1 MTPHV
6 LLALLCSQ
14 QLFREWD
21 EDGDGHV
28 DKKEFRKAVSA
39 LGYDV
44 PNKDID
50 AVFATLD
57 VSGDG
62 AVDYNEMKK
71 ALTAM
76 IQEKSKKYAEKRMQE
91 QKEAKQKAKEAK
103 KLAALEKA
111 KSMPS
116 VPVPEIPPEEVAGE
130 LVVNAF
136 SRHTHTVVM
145 LHSFKSKAEM
155 YARLYRRFGPLAA
168 GFKFVFPRAPERTI
182 MRLGEESTVTA
193 WYDPTKRYTDA
204 GLQPVNSEQL
214 AHQTKRLHGILE
226 REAALLGGDFSKLI
240 IGGSHQGGTM
250 AIHAAMTCRAPVG
263 CLICLRAVP
272 LPSVF
277 TPIPATGGVARRER
291 TKVFVFAA
299 EKDAVNPLAQ
309 AKQSYESFSNAGYT
323 VEWHTETDL
332 THAADSPNEQRFVAY
347 WIARECLGPEQ
358 GKILKA
364 VIPVM
369 MQKKAAEKAAAMKK
383 KRAQSA
389 GPSPRYHDQSPR
401 GTAETGFVHALYRE
415 PEWRRAPLIGPE
427 WDNTPAMGFMAPFSS
442 VFANPNALHTR
453 IDRGGGML
461 GREIRV
467 HSPRNSRPN
476 SARGTQPDLLG
487 DARYDLVE
495 TAPRNPPL
503 ASTSPPPSRPGTAR
517 TIRPQWN
524 DDVSLKPGL
533 GMAVPFRPKSARVA
547 LSPRARPKSA
557 ASPLVMAAGADFDAT
572 VRPQSSPGNGR
583 GAGPRTKRMNE
594 ATRAQPVV
602 GNWSYDHAA

>member
-155 YARLYRRFGPLAA
+155 YARLYRRFD
-168 GFKFVFPRAPERTI
+168 PRGWLQV
-182 MRLGEESTVTA
+182 RLPACTG
-193 WYDPTKRYTDA
+193 
-204 GLQPVNSEQL
+204 
-214 AHQTKRLHGILE
+214 AHH
-226 REAALLGGDFSKLI
+226 
-240 IGGSHQGGTM
+240 
-250 AIHAAMTCRAPVG
+250 HAARRRVDGDWMVRSDE
-263 CLICLRAVP
+263 AV
-272 LPSVF
+272 
-277 TPIPATGGVARRER
+277 
-291 TKVFVFAA
+291 
-299 EKDAVNPLAQ
+299 
-309 AKQSYESFSNAGYT
+309 
-323 VEWHTETDL
+323 
-332 THAADSPNEQRFVAY
+332 
-347 WIARECLGPEQ
+347 
-358 GKILKA
+358 
-364 VIPVM
+364 
-369 MQKKAAEKAAAMKK
+369 
-383 KRAQSA
+383 
-389 GPSPRYHDQSPR
+389 
-401 GTAETGFVHALYRE
+401 
-415 PEWRRAPLIGPE
+415 
-427 WDNTPAMGFMAPFSS
+427 
-442 VFANPNALHTR
+442 
-453 IDRGGGML
+453 
-461 GREIRV
+461 
-467 HSPRNSRPN
+467 
-476 SARGTQPDLLG
+476 
-487 DARYDLVE
+487 
-495 TAPRNPPL
+495 
-503 ASTSPPPSRPGTAR
+503 
-517 TIRPQWN
+517 
-524 DDVSLKPGL
+524 
-533 GMAVPFRPKSARVA
+533 
-547 LSPRARPKSA
+547 
-557 ASPLVMAAGADFDAT
+557 
-572 VRPQSSPGNGR
+572 
-583 GAGPRTKRMNE
+583 
-594 ATRAQPVV
+594 
-602 GNWSYDHAA
+602 